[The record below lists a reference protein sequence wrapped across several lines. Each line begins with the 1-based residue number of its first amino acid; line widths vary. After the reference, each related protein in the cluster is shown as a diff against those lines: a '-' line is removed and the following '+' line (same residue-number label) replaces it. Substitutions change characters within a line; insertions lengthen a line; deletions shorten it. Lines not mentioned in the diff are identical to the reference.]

1 VDTGRD
7 SQDPADPGSART
19 TLPGIRRG
27 ILRRMARDTR
37 LGEFLQ
43 ARRAQISPEAA
54 GIAPY
59 GRRRVPGLRRE
70 ELAQL
75 AGVSVDYYV
84 RLEQGRAAHPSPE
97 VLDAIARAL
106 QLDEVERAHMHQL
119 ATPSPARRR
128 SPATERVAPG
138 LAQLLAALETVPA
151 IVIGRRMDIL
161 AWNRLAAA
169 LMGASGWLKPDRPN
183 LARMM
188 FLDPACR
195 DLYADWDRH
204 ARETVGFLRHS
215 AGRHP
220 DDPGLAALV
229 GELSV
234 KSEPFARWWADH
246 LVREKASGTKRYQ
259 HPIVGELTLNF
270 ETLVPPG
277 APDQAMITYVAE
289 PGSPSETSLRLL
301 ASWSA
306 TEERV
311 ATP

>member
-1 VDTGRD
+1 
-7 SQDPADPGSART
+7 
-19 TLPGIRRG
+19 
-27 ILRRMARDTR
+27 MARENR

-43 ARRAQISPEAA
+43 ARRALLTPDAA
-54 GIAPY
+54 GIPAY
-59 GRRRVPGLRRE
+59 GRRHVPGLRRE

-84 RLEQGRAAHPSPE
+84 RLEQGRAAHPSAE

-128 SPATERVAPG
+128 TPARERVAPG
-138 LAQLLAALETVPA
+138 LAQLLAAMENVPA
-151 IVIGRRMDIL
+151 IVIGRRMDVL

-169 LMGASGWLKPDRPN
+169 LMGASGWLTPDRPN

-188 FLDPACR
+188 FLDAGCR
-195 DLYADWDRH
+195 DLYADWERH
-204 ARETVGFLRHS
+204 ARETVGYLRHC
-215 AGRHP
+215 AGRYP
-220 DDPGLAALV
+220 DDPGIAALV

-246 LVREKASGTKRYQ
+246 LVREKASGTKRYH

-289 PGSPSETSLRLL
+289 PGSESETALRLL
-301 ASWSA
+301 ASWAA

>member
-1 VDTGRD
+1 
-7 SQDPADPGSART
+7 
-19 TLPGIRRG
+19 
-27 ILRRMARDTR
+27 MARDTR

-43 ARRAQISPEAA
+43 ARRAQLAPEAA
-54 GIAPY
+54 GIAAY

-84 RLEQGRAAHPSPE
+84 RLEQGRAAHPSTE

-106 QLDEVERAHMHQL
+106 QLDDVEREHMHQL
-119 ATPSPARRR
+119 ATPSPVRRR
-128 SPATERVAPG
+128 TPAAERVAPG
-138 LAQLLAALETVPA
+138 IAQLLAALDTVPA
-151 IVIGRRMDIL
+151 VVIGRRMDLL
-161 AWNRLAAA
+161 AWNRLLAA
-169 LMGASGWLKPDRPN
+169 LMGDPGKRPPN
-183 LARMM
+183 ERNMARMM

-195 DLYADWDRH
+195 DLYADWEKH
-204 ARETVGFLRHS
+204 ARETVGYLRHC

-220 DDPGLAALV
+220 DDRGIAELV

-246 LVREKASGTKRYQ
+246 LVREKASGTKRYR
-259 HPIVGELTLNF
+259 HPIVGELTLGY

-277 APDQAMITYVAE
+277 APDQALITYVPE
-289 PGSPSETSLRLL
+289 PGSPSETALRLL
-301 ASWSA
+301 ASWAA